1 MKVWPSTSKLLA
13 MLLPT
18 SIYEAKHFVLF
29 CHVEISQT
37 MVLHATLL
45 VTSESSQ

>member
-1 MKVWPSTSKLLA
+1 MAKHNSILA
-13 MLLPT
+13 IPLPT

-29 CHVEISQT
+29 CHAKISQT

-45 VTSESSQ
+45 VSLESSQ

>member
-1 MKVWPSTSKLLA
+1 MMGWPNTTQFLA
-13 MLLPT
+13 MPLPT

-37 MVLHATLL
+37 TVLHATLL
-45 VTSESSQ
+45 VSLESFQ